1 MKYLKLFLKE
11 RKGKVGITLIM
22 LLGQAVGTL
31 LIPFLIAGI
40 VDNGILK
47 GDMNEILNIGG
58 QMLLVLLITTV
69 AAVLGSYYS
78 ADLAAVFG
86 YYMRD
91 KIFRKSQELSIHDF
105 DTIVVS
111 SMITRT
117 TSDISNLQQTFGLV
131 LQLIVPAPLI
141 IVASIAMTTYTSLT
155 LALVLILSVVIFIV
169 FARLVLKKSIFIS
182 KRVQDKLDYI
192 NQVIR
197 ESITGIRVIRAFGN
211 EEYEEDRAGKAFKN
225 YATDMIKLN
234 KIFAVLN
241 PTIWLMIGVS
251 VAIIVWVGGV
261 FSMEGSMEIG
271 QITAVTEYSII
282 ILSYLIL
289 ATTTSV
295 TLPKM
300 KSCLDRIEEVLE
312 INPEI
317 QDFNIE
323 KKCAKDDC
331 AVVEFENVSFFYKGA
346 EEPVIRDISF
356 SCNKGETTAII
367 GSTGS
372 GKSTIA
378 NLILRLH
385 DIDQGEIRINGVDI
399 RCLSQKELRDTIGY
413 VPQKAFLFSG
423 TIEDNLRMGYKEA
436 TKEDMERALSIS
448 QSKSFVDKLPIGL
461 KSEVSQGGSNFSG
474 GQKQRLSIARA
485 LNRKV
490 PIYIFDDSFSALDLK
505 TDSALRKSLKENM
518 RDAAKI
524 IIAQRVS
531 TIMDADQI
539 LVLDEGKLV
548 GIGKHIDLMKNCSV
562 YQAIAKSQMSIE
574 EVWFYEEG

>member
-105 DTIVVS
+105 DTIGVS

-261 FSMEGSMEIG
+261 FSMKGSMEIG

-282 ILSYLIL
+282 TLSYLIL

-485 LNRKV
+485 LIRKV

-518 RDAAKI
+518 TDAAKI

-574 EVWFYEEG
+574 EA

>member
-11 RKGKVGITLIM
+11 SKGKVGITLIM
-22 LLGQAVGTL
+22 LLGQSVGTL

-47 GDMNEILNIGG
+47 GDINEIINIGG
-58 QMLLVLLITTV
+58 QMILVLLITTV

-91 KIFRKSQELSIHDF
+91 KIFRKSQELSIHEF
-105 DTIVVS
+105 DTIGVS

-117 TSDISNLQQTFGLV
+117 ASDISNLQQTFGLT

-141 IVASIAMTTYTSLT
+141 IISSIIMTIHTSFV
-155 LALVLILSVVIFIV
+155 LALILILSVVIFII
-169 FARLVLKKSIFIS
+169 FASLVLKKSIFIS
-182 KRVQDKLDYI
+182 KRVQTKLDYI

-197 ESITGIRVIRAFGN
+197 ECITGIRVIRAFGN
-211 EEYEEDRAGKAFKN
+211 EKYEEDRAGTAFKS

-241 PTIWLMIGVS
+241 PTIWLIIGLS
-251 VAIIVWVGGV
+251 IASIVWIGGV
-261 FSMEGSMEIG
+261 FSMNGTMEIG

-282 ILSYLIL
+282 TLSYLIL

-312 INPEI
+312 INLEI
-317 QDFNIE
+317 QDLDME
-323 KKCAKDDC
+323 KKCTKDNY
-331 AVVEFENVSFFYKGA
+331 AVVEFENVSFFYSGA
-346 EEPVIRDISF
+346 EEPVIRNVSF

-385 DIDQGEIRINGVDI
+385 DIDEGEIRINGVDI
-399 RCLSQKELRDTIGY
+399 RCISQKELRDTIGY

-423 TIEDNLRMGYKEA
+423 TIEDNLKMGYKDA
-436 TKEDMERALSIS
+436 TKEDMKRALSIS
-448 QSKSFVDKLPIGL
+448 QSDSFVDKLPDGL

-485 LNRKV
+485 LIRPV

-505 TDSALRKSLKENM
+505 TDSTLRKSLKENM
-518 RDAAKI
+518 TESAKI

-539 LVLDEGKLV
+539 IVLDEGKLV
-548 GIGKHIDLMKNCSV
+548 GVGKHSDLMKSCSV
-562 YQAIAKSQMSIE
+562 YQAIAKSQMSIKE
-574 EVWFYEEG
+574 A

>member
-11 RKGKVGITLIM
+11 SKGKVGITLIM
-22 LLGQAVGTL
+22 LLGQSVGTL

-47 GDMNEILNIGG
+47 GDINEIINIGG
-58 QMLLVLLITTV
+58 QMILVLLITTV

-91 KIFRKSQELSIHDF
+91 KIFRKSQELSIHEF
-105 DTIVVS
+105 DTIGVS

-117 TSDISNLQQTFGLV
+117 TSDISNLQQTFGLI

-141 IVASIAMTTYTSLT
+141 IISSIIMTIHTSFV
-155 LALVLILSVVIFIV
+155 LALILILSVVIFMI
-169 FARLVLKKSIFIS
+169 FASLVLKKSIFIS
-182 KRVQDKLDYI
+182 KRVQTKLDYI

-197 ESITGIRVIRAFGN
+197 ECITGIRVIRAFGN
-211 EEYEEDRAGKAFKN
+211 EKYEEDRAGTAFKS

-241 PTIWLMIGVS
+241 PTIWLIIGLS
-251 VAIIVWVGGV
+251 IASIVWIGGV
-261 FSMEGSMEIG
+261 FSMNGTMEIG

-282 ILSYLIL
+282 TLSYLIL

-312 INPEI
+312 INLEI
-317 QDFNIE
+317 QDLDME
-323 KKCAKDDC
+323 KKCTKDNY
-331 AVVEFENVSFFYKGA
+331 AVVEFENVSFFYSGA
-346 EEPVIRDISF
+346 EEPVIRNVSF

-385 DIDQGEIRINGVDI
+385 DIDEGEIRINGVDI
-399 RCLSQKELRDTIGY
+399 RCISQKELRDTIGY

-423 TIEDNLRMGYKEA
+423 TIEDNLKMGYKDA
-436 TKEDMERALSIS
+436 TKEDMKRALSIS
-448 QSKSFVDKLPIGL
+448 QSDSFVDKLPDGL

-485 LNRKV
+485 LIRSV

-505 TDSALRKSLKENM
+505 TDSTLRKSLKENM
-518 RDAAKI
+518 TESAKI

-539 LVLDEGKLV
+539 IVLDEGKLV
-548 GIGKHIDLMKNCSV
+548 GVGKHIDLMKSCSV
-562 YQAIAKSQMSIE
+562 YQAIAKSQMSIKE
-574 EVWFYEEG
+574 A

>member
-1 MKYLKLFLKE
+1 MKYLKLFLRE

-22 LLGQAVGTL
+22 LLGQVVGTL

-47 GDMNEILNIGG
+47 GDMNEILHIGA
-58 QMLLVLLITTV
+58 QMLVVLLITTV

-105 DTIVVS
+105 DTIGVS

-141 IVASIAMTTYTSLT
+141 IISSIAMTAYTSLT
-155 LALVLILSVVIFIV
+155 LAIVLILSVILFMV
-169 FARLVLKKSIFIS
+169 FAWLVLKKSISIS
-182 KRVQDKLDYI
+182 KRVQDKLDHI

-197 ESITGIRVIRAFGN
+197 EAITGIRVIRAFGN
-211 EEYEEDRAGKAFKN
+211 EKYEEPRAEKAFKS

-241 PTIWLMIGVS
+241 PIIWLIIGLS
-251 VAIIVWVGGV
+251 VALIVWVGGI
-261 FSMEGSMEIG
+261 FSMNGTMEIG

-282 ILSYLIL
+282 TLSYLVL

-300 KSCLDRIEEVLE
+300 KSCMDRIEEVLE

-323 KKCAKDDC
+323 KKDVKDNY
-331 AVVEFENVSFFYKGA
+331 AVVEFKNVSFFYKGA
-346 EEPVIRDISF
+346 EESVIKDISF

-385 DIDQGEIRINGVDI
+385 DINQGEIRINGVDI
-399 RCLSQKELRDTIGY
+399 RYLSQNELRETIGY

-423 TIEDNLRMGYKEA
+423 TIEDNLKMGYKEA
-436 TKEDMERALSIS
+436 TQEDMKRALSIS
-448 QSKSFVDKLPIGL
+448 QSESFVEKLPAGL
-461 KSEVSQGGSNFSG
+461 ESEVSQGGSNFSG

-485 LNRKV
+485 LIRKV

-505 TDSALRKSLKENM
+505 TDAALRKSLKENM
-518 RDAAKI
+518 TDAAKI

-548 GIGKHIDLMKNCSV
+548 GIGKHTDLIKNCAV
-562 YQAIAKSQMSIE
+562 YKAIAQSQMCIE
-574 EVWFYEEG
+574 EA

>member
-86 YYMRD
+86 YYMID

-105 DTIVVS
+105 DTIGVS

-261 FSMEGSMEIG
+261 FSMKGSMEIG

-282 ILSYLIL
+282 TLSYLIL

-485 LNRKV
+485 LIRKV

-574 EVWFYEEG
+574 EV

>member
-105 DTIVVS
+105 DTIGVS

-261 FSMEGSMEIG
+261 FSMKGSMEIG

-282 ILSYLIL
+282 TLSYLIL

-312 INPEI
+312 VNPEI

-323 KKCAKDDC
+323 KKCAKDDY
-331 AVVEFENVSFFYKGA
+331 AVVEFENVSFFYRGA

-485 LNRKV
+485 LIRKV

-518 RDAAKI
+518 TDAAKI

-574 EVWFYEEG
+574 EA

>member
-105 DTIVVS
+105 DTIGVS

-261 FSMEGSMEIG
+261 FSMKGSMEIG

-282 ILSYLIL
+282 TLSYLIL

-300 KSCLDRIEEVLE
+300 KSCLDRREEVLE

-485 LNRKV
+485 LIRKV

-574 EVWFYEEG
+574 EV

>member
-91 KIFRKSQELSIHDF
+91 KIFRKSQELFIHDF
-105 DTIVVS
+105 DTIGVS

-261 FSMEGSMEIG
+261 FSMKGSMEIG

-282 ILSYLIL
+282 TLSYLIL

-485 LNRKV
+485 LIRKV

-574 EVWFYEEG
+574 EV

>member
-58 QMLLVLLITTV
+58 QMIIVLLITTV

-105 DTIVVS
+105 DTIGVS

-261 FSMEGSMEIG
+261 FSMKGSMEIG

-282 ILSYLIL
+282 TLSYLIL

-312 INPEI
+312 IDPEI

-385 DIDQGEIRINGVDI
+385 DMDQGEIRINGVDI

-423 TIEDNLRMGYKEA
+423 TIEENLRMGYKEA

-485 LNRKV
+485 LIRKV

-574 EVWFYEEG
+574 EA